1 MAGVRS
7 SSKRR
12 LARATIA
19 AAAAGAVALAP
30 VPMAWA
36 APGDPIDIRL
46 GVNDA
51 FSRIEFAGPIG
62 ARARINQTGSTVV
75 VRVGSTA
82 APDLSL
88 IRVNPPRGV
97 QSVETRAVQG
107 ATEIVLTLAEG
118 ATARFGQ
125 ADGAA
130 YLNIFPPA
138 ADGGPSAAAP
148 RAEVVPVEM
157 SVADGALT
165 LEFDWGQ
172 QTPAAVFRRGDAVWI
187 VFDGSARL
195 DLDEPP
201 QGLGP
206 ARSIRWVRGEDFT
219 AVRIEAPA
227 SARPSARAEGGR
239 WIVTLGPR
247 AEAPESPVTLA
258 RDDDSGPTAMTAAVP
273 GATRVLWIQDPT
285 IGDRIGVVTAA
296 GPSKGLESQ
305 RRLID
310 LTLLP
315 TAQGLALTPTAE
327 DLNVTIV
334 GDLVRIGRPAGLALS
349 SPLDSL
355 DEGRAAVAGPRAAP
369 LPALI
374 LSDWADLGQADFSA
388 RYRELQSAAAHEA
401 EQGDNATVE
410 ARLSLARFLVGSG
423 LHYEAIGVIN
433 ALIQADERMGSEA
446 EVRGLRGAAR
456 AAIGR
461 LSEAQA
467 DFASGPLTN
476 DPSAAV
482 WRGYIAAR
490 QGEWEQARR
499 AFAEGRAAV
508 DGFPAE
514 WRARFAT
521 AHAEAALE
529 LEDQAGAGALIE
541 YALSQEIGARAQLEV
556 RLVQARLIEQR
567 GDAPRALR
575 VYQAIARAPFEDLAV
590 PASLH
595 SARLELAGGDITPVQ
610 AVQRMEPLRW
620 RWRGDAAELEVIR
633 TLGAVYLEQGRYREA
648 LEVLRGAG
656 NRMPDLPQAAE
667 LQADLSNAFRAL
679 FLEGAADGLQPI
691 QAVALFEDFRD
702 LTPPGAEG
710 DDMVRRLSRRL
721 VDLDLL
727 DRAAAL
733 LEYQVEHRLDGV
745 AAADVATDA
754 AAIRL
759 MNREPQKALENIWAS
774 RTTLLPT
781 ALQGE
786 RRTIEARALLMLG
799 RYDHALEVLG
809 SDSSPEAQ
817 SVRADIL
824 WKQQHWAEAARLYE
838 ASLGSR
844 WETPST
850 RLSTSEETRV
860 IRAGIGYSLGQDDP
874 SLARMSQRY
883 TTFLAGARNPDAM
896 RLALAGPEDLAGL
909 RDAQRLA
916 QTIDT
921 FSGWVAQARAAFRE
935 QMEAPAAPRAAT

>member
-7 SSKRR
+7 STTRR
-12 LARATIA
+12 LARATVA

-46 GVNDA
+46 GTNDDFA
-51 FSRIEFAGPIG
+51 RIEFAGPIG
-62 ARARINQTGSTVV
+62 SRARIRQEGSTVI

-88 IRVNPPRGV
+88 IRVRLPEGV
-97 QSVETRAVQG
+97 ASVETRAVQG
-107 ATEIVLTLAEG
+107 ATEILLTLSEG

-130 YLNIFPPA
+130 YLNIFRA
-138 ADGGPSAAAP
+138 AEDGQPSASAP
-148 RAEVVPVEM
+148 PAEVVPVELA
-157 SVADGALT
+157 VADGVLT
-165 LEFDWGQ
+165 LDFNWRRQ
-172 QTPAAVFRRGDAVWI
+172 VPAAVFRRGDAVWI
-187 VFDGSARL
+187 VFDASARL
-195 DLDEPP
+195 DLEEPP

-219 AVRIEAPA
+219 AIRIEAPS

-239 WIVTLGPR
+239 WVVTLGAR

-285 IGDRIGVVTAA
+285 IGDRIGVVTAS
-296 GPSKGLESQ
+296 GPTKGLSGQ
-305 RRLID
+305 RRLVD

-315 TAQGLALTPTAE
+315 TAHGLALTPAAE
-327 DLNVTIV
+327 DLTVQVV
-334 GDLVRIGRPAGLALS
+334 GDLVRIGRPAGLTLS

-355 DEGRAAVAGPRAAP
+355 EQAQTAPEGPRAAS
-369 LPALI
+369 LPALV
-374 LSDWADLGQADFSA
+374 LREWADLGEANFAA
-388 RYRELQSAAAHEA
+388 RYRQLQSLAAREA
-401 EQGDNATVE
+401 EQGDHAPVE

-423 LHYEAIGVIN
+423 LHYEAIGVLN
-433 ALIQADERMGSEA
+433 ALVQSDERMGGEP

-461 LSEAQA
+461 LSEARA
-467 DFASGPLTN
+467 DFAAGPLVN

-490 QGEWEQARR
+490 QGEWEPARA
-499 AFAEGRAAV
+499 AFAEGRSAV
-508 DGFPAE
+508 DGFPPA
-514 WRARFAT
+514 WRARFAA
-521 AHAEAALE
+521 AHAEAALA
-529 LEDQAGAGALIE
+529 LEDLPGAAALIE
-541 YALSQEIGARAQLEV
+541 YALSQEIGPREQLEL
-556 RLVQARLIEQR
+556 RLVQARLIEAR
-567 GDAPRALR
+567 GDHARALR
-575 VYQAIARAPFEDLAV
+575 VYQAVATAPFEDLAV
-590 PASLH
+590 PAALNA
-595 SARLELAGGDITPVQ
+595 ARLELAAGEITPAQ
-610 AVQRMEPLRW
+610 AIQRMEPLRW
-620 RWRGDAAELEVIR
+620 RWRGDAAELQVIR
-633 TLGAVYLEQGRYREA
+633 TLGGVYLEQGRYREA

-656 NRMPDLPQAAE
+656 ARLPFLPQTAE

-774 RTTLLPT
+774 RTTILPS
-781 ALQGE
+781 ALQAE
-786 RRTIEARALLMLG
+786 RRALEARALMMLG

-809 SDSSPEAQ
+809 SDTSPDAQ

-824 WKQQHWAEAARLYE
+824 WKQQNWAEAAALYE
-838 ASLGSR
+838 ASLGAR
-844 WETPST
+844 WETPAT
-850 RLSTSEETRV
+850 RLSASEETRV
-860 IRAGIGYSLGQDDP
+860 IRAGIGYSL
-874 SLARMSQRY
+874 ARDAGALGRLEQRY
-883 TTFLAGARNPDAM
+883 QAFLGAARNPDAM

-916 QTIDT
+916 QTVDT
-921 FSGWVAQARAAFRE
+921 FAGWVAQARTAFRE
-935 QMEAPAAPRAAT
+935 QLAAEEAEAA

>member
-1 MAGVRS
+1 MAGVRTRTT
-7 SSKRR
+7 RR
-12 LARATIA
+12 LARATVA

-30 VPMAWA
+30 VPVAWA

-46 GVNDA
+46 GTNTDFA
-51 FSRIEFAGPIG
+51 RIEFAGPIG
-62 ARARINQTGSTVV
+62 ARARIRQDGAQVI

-82 APDLSL
+82 APDLSM
-88 IRVNPPRGV
+88 IRVNPPAGV
-97 QSVETRAVQG
+97 ETVETRAVQG

-130 YLNIFPPA
+130 YLNIFPPE
-138 ADGGPSAAAP
+138 ADGQPSSSAP
-148 RAEVVPVEM
+148 LPETVPVELA
-157 SVADGALT
+157 VADGQLT
-165 LEFDWGQ
+165 LGFDWRRPV
-172 QTPAAVFRRGDAVWI
+172 PAAVFRRGDAVWI
-187 VFDGSARL
+187 VFDASARL

-219 AVRIEAPA
+219 AIRIEAPS

-239 WIVTLGPR
+239 WTVTLGPR

-258 RDDDSGPTAMTAAVP
+258 RDDDAGPTAMTAAVP

-296 GPSKGLESQ
+296 GPSKGLASQ
-305 RRLID
+305 RRLVD

-327 DLNVTIV
+327 DLTVRVV
-334 GDLVRIGRPAGLALS
+334 GDLVRIGRPGGLALS
-349 SPLDSL
+349 SPVDSL
-355 DEGRAAVAGPRAAP
+355 DSAHAAPVGPRAAGM
-369 LPALI
+369 PALI
-374 LSDWADLGQADFSA
+374 LEEWADLGEADFPA
-388 RYRELQSAAAHEA
+388 RYRQLQAAAAHEV
-401 EQGDNATVE
+401 EQGDSAPVE
-410 ARLSLARFLVGSG
+410 ARLGLARFLVGSG
-423 LHYEAIGVIN
+423 LHYEAIGVLN
-433 ALIQADERMGSEA
+433 ALVASDERMGGEA

-461 LSEAQA
+461 LSEARA
-467 DFASGPLTN
+467 DFASGPLTQ
-476 DPSAAV
+476 DASAAV
-482 WRGYIAAR
+482 WRGYIAVR
-490 QGEWEQARR
+490 QGEWETARQ
-499 AFAEGRAAV
+499 AFAAGRSAV
-508 DGFPAE
+508 DGFPPE
-514 WRARFAT
+514 WRARFAS
-521 AHAEAALE
+521 AHAEAALA
-529 LEDQAGAGALIE
+529 LGDLQGASALIE
-541 YALSQEIGARAQLEV
+541 YALSQDVGSRGQLEV
-556 RLVQARLIEQR
+556 RIVQARLIEAQ
-567 GDAPRALR
+567 GDTARALR
-575 VYQAIARAPFEDLAV
+575 VFQAVATAPFDDLAV
-590 PASLH
+590 PAALNA
-595 SARLELAGGDITPVQ
+595 ARLELAAGEITPAQ
-610 AVQRMEPLRW
+610 AVERMEPLRW
-620 RWRGDAAELEVIR
+620 RWRGDASELEVIR
-633 TLGAVYLEQGRYREA
+633 TLGGVYLDQGRYREA

-656 NRMPDLPQAAE
+656 NRLPNLPQAAE
-667 LQADLSNAFRAL
+667 LRADLSNAFRAL

-745 AAADVATDA
+745 AAAGVATDA

-759 MNREPQKALENIWAS
+759 MNREPQKALENLWGS

-781 ALQGE
+781 ALQAE
-786 RRTIEARALLMLG
+786 RRALEARALLMLG
-799 RYDHALEVLG
+799 RYDHALEILG
-809 SDSSPEAQ
+809 TDSSAEAQ

-824 WKQQHWAEAARLYE
+824 WKQQHWAEAAALYE
-838 ASLGSR
+838 TSLGGR
-844 WETPST
+844 WESPST
-850 RLSTSEETRV
+850 RLSSSEETRV
-860 IRAGIGYSLGQDDP
+860 IRAGIGYSL
-874 SLARMSQRY
+874 ARDNAALDRLERRY
-883 TTFLAGARNPDAM
+883 RPFLQGARNADAM
-896 RLALAGPEDLAGL
+896 RLALAGPDDLAGL

-921 FSGWVAQARAAFRE
+921 FSGWVAQARASFRAQLE
-935 QMEAPAAPRAAT
+935 EEEAAAEAA

>member
-7 SSKRR
+7 RTTRR
-12 LARATIA
+12 LARATVA

-30 VPMAWA
+30 VPMAWG

-46 GVNDA
+46 GTNEE

-62 ARARINQTGSTVV
+62 SRARIRQEGSTIV

-88 IRVNPPRGV
+88 IRVRPPEGV
-97 QSVETRAVQG
+97 EAVETRAIEG
-107 ATEIVLTLAEG
+107 ATEILLTLAEG

-130 YLNIFPPA
+130 YLNIFPA
-138 ADGGPSAAAP
+138 SANGEPSASAP
-148 RAEVVPVEM
+148 PAEVVAVELA
-157 SVADGALT
+157 VTDGTLT
-165 LEFDWGQ
+165 LDFDWRRQ
-172 QTPAAVFRRGDAVWI
+172 VPAAVFRRGDAVWI
-187 VFDGSARL
+187 VFDASARL
-195 DLDEPP
+195 DLEEPP

-219 AVRIEAPA
+219 AIRIEAPS
-227 SARPSARAEGGR
+227 SARPSARSAGGR
-239 WIVTLGPR
+239 WTIMLGPR
-247 AEAPESPVTLA
+247 AEGPESAVTLA

-285 IGDRIGVVTAA
+285 IGDRIGVITAT
-296 GPSKGLESQ
+296 GPTKGLPAE
-305 RRLID
+305 RRLVD

-315 TAQGLALTPTAE
+315 TAHGLALTPSAE
-327 DLNVTIV
+327 DLTIQVV
-334 GDLVRIGRPAGLALS
+334 GDLVRIGRPAGLTLS

-355 DEGRAAVAGPRAAP
+355 NDGHAVAEGPRAAA

-374 LSDWADLGQADFSA
+374 LEEWADLGQGDFSA
-388 RYRELQSAAAHEA
+388 RYRQLQSSAAQEA
-401 EQGDNATVE
+401 EQGDNAPVE

-423 LHYEAIGVIN
+423 LHYEAIGVLN
-433 ALIQADERMGSEA
+433 ALVQADERMGGEP

-461 LSEAQA
+461 LSEARA

-490 QGEWEQARR
+490 QGEWEQARE
-499 AFAEGRAAV
+499 AFAEGRTAV
-508 DGFPAE
+508 DGFPAA

-521 AHAEAALE
+521 AHAEAALV
-529 LEDQAGAGALIE
+529 LDDIPGAISLIE
-541 YALSQEIGARAQLEV
+541 YALSQDIGAREQLEI
-556 RLVQARLIEQR
+556 RLVQARLIEAL
-567 GDAPRALR
+567 GDHARALR
-575 VYQAIARAPFEDLAV
+575 VYQAVATAPFEDMAV

-595 SARLELAGGDITPVQ
+595 AARLELAAGEITPTE

-633 TLGAVYLEQGRYREA
+633 TLGGVYLEQGRYREA

-656 NRMPDLPQAAE
+656 NRLPFLPQAAE
-667 LQADLSNAFRAL
+667 LQADLANAFRAL

-774 RTTLLPT
+774 RTTILPA
-781 ALQGE
+781 ALQAE
-786 RRTIEARALLMLG
+786 RRALEARALLMLG

-809 SDSSPEAQ
+809 SDTSPDAQ

-824 WKQQHWAEAARLYE
+824 WKQTNYAEAAALYE
-838 ASLGSR
+838 ASLGGR
-844 WETPST
+844 WETPET
-850 RLSTSEETRV
+850 RLSASEETRV
-860 IRAGIGYSLGQDDP
+860 IRAGIGYSLADDQAA
-874 SLARMSQRY
+874 LARLGQRY
-883 TTFLAGARNPDAM
+883 QPFLGGARNPDAM
-896 RLALAGPEDLAGL
+896 RLALAGPEDLAGI
-909 RDAQRLA
+909 RDAARLA

-921 FSGWVAQARAAFRE
+921 FAGWVAQARTAFRE
-935 QMEAPAAPRAAT
+935 QLEAQEAEAA